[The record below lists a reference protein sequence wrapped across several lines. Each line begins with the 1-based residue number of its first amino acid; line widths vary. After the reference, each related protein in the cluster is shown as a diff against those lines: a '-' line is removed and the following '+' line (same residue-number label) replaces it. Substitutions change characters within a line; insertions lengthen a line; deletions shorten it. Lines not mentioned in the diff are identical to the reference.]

1 VKDFHEFKKAL
12 DQVRKDIFE
21 AAFDPNI
28 CAMGTINELADKAG
42 LAWATVERLYRSK
55 DGTKNPGLRT
65 IFCLA
70 KAVKMDI
77 KLVREGLGFPVKE
90 EKRKT
95 KQKEKSNVRSR

>member
-1 VKDFHEFKKAL
+1 MKDFYEFKKAL

-28 CAMGTINELADKAG
+28 CGMGTINELADKAG

-77 KLVREGLGFPVKE
+77 KLVQEGLGLPVKE
-90 EKRKT
+90 KAKRKT
-95 KQKEKSNVRSR
+95 VKR